1 MTFPLSAGN
10 HFFLFIFI
18 LKSQSVNLFNLI
30 IKRMS
35 IFGEDDILGGTT
47 DGLNE
52 NIYGTQDDNDN
63 QDNDE
68 NPDDEN
74 GVPIKI
80 EPKKRS
86 VRNLQPRLNVDRL
99 KSDRGVH
106 TIENF
111 YKDMKFMGKGH
122 EKHDL
127 NNIMKRMEHWAH
139 RLYPRFGFDDSL
151 AAIEKLGKK
160 KELQTHMTR
169 YRLGM
174 LEPVLNIDQQ
184 DDQLDEDDNEQLA
197 EPFDEM
203 DALLGE
209 QILKTPGKPSF
220 RGNNASFDSL
230 KNTSIG
236 SSILNTPKF
245 IPGKQAASTPY
256 VDHSIPTV
264 STESRRQ
271 LTSEQ
276 VAKIAE
282 NRRIAQERLKAKR
295 EALMAQ
301 SVIVEENSVIED

>member
-1 MTFPLSAGN
+1 MVKFDSSFRGQFL
-10 HFFLFIFI
+10 LFIST
-18 LKSQSVNLFNLI
+18 KVDKI
-30 IKRMS
+30 IKIMS
-35 IFGEDDILGGTT
+35 IFGEDDILGAGPS
-47 DGLNE
+47 DLNE
-52 NIYGTQDDNDN
+52 NIYGNQSDNEDN
-63 QDNDE
+63 E
-68 NPDDEN
+68 NNENQDDEN
-74 GVPIKI
+74 AVPIKI

-106 TIENF
+106 TIENY
-111 YKDMKFMGKGH
+111 YKDIKFLGKGH

-174 LEPVLNIDQQ
+174 LEPVLNIDQPEEMV
-184 DDQLDEDDNEQLA
+184 EDDNEQLA

-203 DALLGE
+203 DALLDE
-209 QILKTPGKPSF
+209 QISHAKTPGKPNF
-220 RGNNASFDSL
+220 RGNNTSFDSL

-236 SSILNTPKF
+236 SSILNTPRF
-245 IPGKQAASTPY
+245 VPGKQSASTPY
-256 VDHSIPTV
+256 VDNSVPQ
-264 STESRRQ
+264 ESPRQ

-295 EALMAQ
+295 EALMSQ

>member
-1 MTFPLSAGN
+1 
-10 HFFLFIFI
+10 
-18 LKSQSVNLFNLI
+18 
-30 IKRMS
+30 MS

-47 DGLNE
+47 DGLND
-52 NIYGTQDDNDN
+52 NIYGNQVDN
-63 QDNDE
+63 E
-68 NPDDEN
+68 NIEENEDQDDEN
-74 GVPIKI
+74 AVPIKI

-86 VRNLQPRLNVDRL
+86 VRNLQPRLNLDRL

-106 TIENF
+106 TIENY

-174 LEPVLNIDQQ
+174 LEPVLNLDQQ
-184 DDQLDEDDNEQLA
+184 EEVMEDDNEQLA

-203 DALLGE
+203 DALLDE
-209 QILKTPGKPSF
+209 QISHAKTPGKSSF
-220 RGNNASFDSL
+220 RGNNTSFDSL

-236 SSILNTPKF
+236 SSILNTPRF
-245 IPGKQAASTPY
+245 VPENHAASTPY
-256 VDHSIPTV
+256 VDNSVPV
-264 STESRRQ
+264 ESPRQ

-301 SVIVEENSVIED
+301 SIIVEENSFIED